1 MCCRRAA
8 STIAQKAQFPNAIK
22 ASFKRAALRR
32 DGAGFGTLSSQSG
45 SVPGSLGPLIFG
57 WRPFFCALARPKCAA
72 VLYLIVKAALSGVIV
87 AAVSEIARR
96 YPGWAGL
103 VASLPL
109 TSLLAMI
116 WLYRD
121 SSDPERVA
129 ELSTSTIWF
138 FVPSVPLFIALP
150 ILIRS
155 GVGFWASMA
164 LCIVGTLVLYAVW
177 FWAAP
182 RLGLKL

>member
-1 MCCRRAA
+1 M
-8 STIAQKAQFPNAIK
+8 
-22 ASFKRAALRR
+22 
-32 DGAGFGTLSSQSG
+32 
-45 SVPGSLGPLIFG
+45 
-57 WRPFFCALARPKCAA
+57 
-72 VLYLIVKAALSGVIV
+72 LYLVIKAALSGVIV

-96 YPGWAGL
+96 YPGWGGL

-155 GVGFWASMA
+155 GIGFWPSMA
-164 LCIVGTLVLYAVW
+164 LCVLGTLALYAAW